1 MKPVELYA
9 RVRYAC
15 QVEGLSQR
23 ETARRFGIDPKTVR
37 KMLAFSVPP
46 GYRRTVTWWVMSA
59 VKDETRRSRLAKVI
73 ESAARGQRVGLLAP
87 AKAP

>member
-23 ETARRFGIDPKTVR
+23 ETARRFALVRSYTVEAITA
-37 KMLAFSVPP
+37 LARAF
-46 GYRRTVTWWVMSA
+46 G
-59 VKDETRRSRLAKVI
+59 
-73 ESAARGQRVGLLAP
+73 
-87 AKAP
+87 